1 MRRFILPLVLLGAAS
16 LSSVGAAQSLNHTL
30 DKVELSR
37 TPIEIALR
45 KIFQDKVS
53 FILSPEVN
61 GDITASFNRI
71 SAEKALAA
79 VLRSAKATYR
89 FEDGIYY
96 IEPAVEIALP
106 FSTPL
111 SMTFKDVEVRT
122 AIKNVM
128 KASRATYTIAP
139 DVKGT
144 VTLSLTGEGFTEA
157 LDKILEQVG
166 ATYSMEGG
174 VVNIKAKEREHAG
187 TGNETRVSL
196 DVTSADLSSA
206 LRLMLMGKPISMVID
221 SEVDGKVT
229 AKFDSI
235 RLEDALEKLLKQVGA
250 TYRSDGGVYQIVPLK
265 K

>member
-1 MRRFILPLVLLGAAS
+1 MRKFTLPLVLLCAAS
-16 LSSVGAAQSLNHTL
+16 LSSVGAAQQLSHTL
-30 DKVELSR
+30 DKVELSQA
-37 TPIEIALR
+37 PIEVALR
-45 KIFQDKVS
+45 EIFQDKAS
-53 FILSPEVN
+53 FILSPEVK
-61 GDITASFNRI
+61 GEITASFNRVN
-71 SAEKALAA
+71 AEKALSA
-79 VLRSAKATYR
+79 VLRSAKATFR
-89 FEDGIYY
+89 IEDGIYY
-96 IEPAVEIALP
+96 IEPRGEIALP

-111 SMTFKDVEVRT
+111 TMEFKDMEVRT

-139 DVKGT
+139 DVQGM
-144 VTLSLTGEGFTEA
+144 VSLSLKGEGFAEA

-174 VVNIKAKEREHAG
+174 VVNIRAKDRSHIGAG
-187 TGNETRVSL
+187 NDTRVSL

-250 TYRSDGGVYQIVPLK
+250 TYRTDGGIYQIVPLK